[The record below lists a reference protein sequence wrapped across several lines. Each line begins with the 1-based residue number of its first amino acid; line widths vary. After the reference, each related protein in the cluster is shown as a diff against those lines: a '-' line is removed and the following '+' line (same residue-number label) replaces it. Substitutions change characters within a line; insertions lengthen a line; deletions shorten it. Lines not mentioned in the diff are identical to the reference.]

1 MAQALKQKEK
11 KMKGALAPLFDRLTD
26 LNPRDQME
34 AAPYYR
40 LDFEGLKESIM
51 AEVSLILNTRPTA
64 KRQAD
69 QNPQQGGS
77 DYALPIFFGLGDFS
91 WFEAGHDF
99 YLHQI
104 ARRVE
109 SAISYYEPRL
119 KNPRAR
125 VSKVDKSILGV
136 RVDITGDIV
145 IDHIK
150 ERLNFPIAVENLF
163 SR

>member
-1 MAQALKQKEK
+1 MAQALKKKDKE
-11 KMKGALAPLFDRLTD
+11 MKGALAPLFDRLTD
-26 LNPRDQME
+26 LDPRGDKE
-34 AAPYYR
+34 VTPYYK
-40 LDFEGLKESIM
+40 LDFENLKESIM

-64 KRQAD
+64 KRQAEEEPED
-69 QNPQQGGS
+69 RIS

-91 WFEAGHDF
+91 WFEAGSDF

-109 SAISYYEPRL
+109 GAIRYYEPRL

-125 VSKVDKSILGV
+125 VSKVDQSILGV
-136 RVDITGDIV
+136 RVDIAGDIV
-145 IDHIK
+145 IDDVK